1 MAGVGESRFGS
12 LMLTCPSFTRLHSR
26 WCPTTA
32 VALQRRE
39 DVGDAADIDALI
51 HPPAWSR
58 RCQPPAGHPQD
69 WSPGGRAAARPADPP
84 QPQGDSPTASPSS
97 TGNPPTIDSSN
108 VVEQIAE
115 KQAAAR
121 QLVVVPTRI
130 DGRDGRGLVLATQS
144 PCSTT
149 TRSKQLTTLPP
160 VPTSDP
166 CQVSVRS
173 FAPLAR
179 AQELSTCP
187 AH

>member
-1 MAGVGESRFGS
+1 
-12 LMLTCPSFTRLHSR
+12 MLTCPSFTRFHFR
-26 WCPTTA
+26 WCPTVLSLSIASAAKTL
-32 VALQRRE
+32 VTPPILTPSFTPQLGRD
-39 DVGDAADIDALI
+39 DV
-51 HPPAWSR
+51 
-58 RCQPPAGHPQD
+58 
-69 WSPGGRAAARPADPP
+69 SPLPGTRKIGAP
-84 QPQGDSPTASPSS
+84 QPGQLPTTT
-97 TGNPPTIDSSN
+97 TGRQPHCKSVEHRQPTNNWHSSN

-149 TRSKQLTTLPP
+149 IRSKQLTTLPP

-179 AQELSTCP
+179 TVELNV
-187 AH
+187 AL